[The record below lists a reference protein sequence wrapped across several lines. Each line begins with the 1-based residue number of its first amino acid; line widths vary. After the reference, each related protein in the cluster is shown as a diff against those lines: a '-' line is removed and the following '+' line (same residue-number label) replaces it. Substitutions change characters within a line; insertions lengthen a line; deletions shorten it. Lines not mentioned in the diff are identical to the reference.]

1 MNSIVRTRQTQ
12 AIHWPSVI
20 RHYRLSMGL
29 KQAALA
35 HDLGV
40 TQTMVS
46 RWESG
51 VALPSQR
58 IQERI
63 FDLYWATHT
72 SVSRTVWLDRIGR
85 HPSIVGVI
93 DADGRIQGASRG
105 FLRVLGCGRHALEG
119 RYLTEAFEG
128 DLVTL
133 FDAFVASGFFEGRVA
148 SAESMDCIV
157 FHDARGEKVERRV
170 HGLHRPTF
178 LPGPR
183 IVWLL
188 SAASVTASVYADVR
202 DRLGGPRIIRKAI

>member
-1 MNSIVRTRQTQ
+1 MNTLVQTTEAQ

-20 RHYRLSMGL
+20 RHYRLSKGL

-51 VALPSQR
+51 MALPSQR
-58 IQERI
+58 IQERV
-63 FDLYWATHT
+63 FDLYWATHA
-72 SVSRTVWLDRIGR
+72 SVSRAAWLERIGR

-93 DADGRIQGASRG
+93 DADGRIQRASRG
-105 FLRVLGCGRHALEG
+105 FLRVLGCDRHALEG
-119 RYLTEAFEG
+119 RYLTEAFQG
-128 DLVTL
+128 DLVDLYDT
-133 FDAFVASGFFEGRVA
+133 FVASGFFEGRVA
-148 SAESMDCIV
+148 SAESMDRIV
-157 FHDARGEKVERRV
+157 FTGTDGRQVERRA

-178 LPGPR
+178 LPGPQ

-188 SAASVTASVYADVR
+188 SAAEVTAPVHTDVCA
-202 DRLGGPRIIRKAI
+202 RLGGPRVIRRAV